1 MEPGLDGGLAAH
13 AAASAP
19 IYAMAF
25 MFAKRLEIVNPRV
38 EIAIALAVTIL
49 LNIGFEVARLGAV
62 GTTEAILPLLS
73 SCTTGA
79 MAAMM
84 LHALLF
90 KQKEPAE

>member
-19 IYAMAF
+19 IYAVAL
-25 MFAKRLEIVNPRV
+25 MFAKRLEIVNPKA

-62 GTTEAILPLLS
+62 GTTEQVLPLLS

-79 MAAMM
+79 MAAMI
-84 LHALLF
+84 LHSLI
-90 KQKEPAE
+90 KKKEPA